1 MGQVTVSITK
11 RTPFR
16 DSVQEFS
23 NVYTYGSVG
32 LNPQN
37 DAECDQIIDPI
48 VTFEKAFHST
58 DVTFVKA
65 RMWTSGGTKATN
77 NMIRTKTL
85 SGTGSG
91 STYAPGVDKE
101 RAVLLQIPAGVDTRG
116 RPVKLRKWYHVC
128 GNVGSVGLT
137 ASINSQLTG
146 FSTTDRNTIA
156 TQFNNAVLRVNSDLW
171 GLKAESGRERTD
183 GGQAVA
189 HRYLEHHQ
197 LGDQWRSA

>member
-1 MGQVTVSITK
+1 LGQVTVSITK

-37 DAECDQIIDPI
+37 DAEADQIIDPI
-48 VTFEKAFHST
+48 VAYEKSIHST
-58 DVTFVKA
+58 DVTFLKA

-91 STYAPGVDKE
+91 STYAPGLDKE
-101 RAVLLQIPAGVDTRG
+101 RAVLIQIPAGTDSRG

-128 GNVGSVGLT
+128 GNIGSVGIT
-137 ASINSQLTG
+137 ASINSNTTG

-156 TQFNNAVLRVNSDLW
+156 SNFNAILRLNSDVW
-171 GLKAESGRERTD
+171 GLMAESGRERTD
-183 GGQAVA
+183 GGQAA
-189 HRYLEHHQ
+189 CHRYLEHHQ
-197 LGDQWRSA
+197 LGDQWRAV